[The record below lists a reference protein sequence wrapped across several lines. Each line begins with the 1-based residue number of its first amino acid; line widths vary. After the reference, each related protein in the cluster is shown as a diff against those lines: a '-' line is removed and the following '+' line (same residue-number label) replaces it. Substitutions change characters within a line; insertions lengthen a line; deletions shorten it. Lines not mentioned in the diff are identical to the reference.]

1 MKKENAVIES
11 KNLGTFYKFVNKR
24 LKYRNVIGALV
35 DDCGNIITNDDEK
48 AKLFNDYFASVGDW
62 ELSIIMSFQFATLY
76 YMMIVYW
83 TRQSLTL

>member
-35 DDCGNIITNDDEK
+35 DDCGNIRPITIMMTKRLNYSTVI
-48 AKLFNDYFASVGDW
+48 LPLW

-83 TRQSLTL
+83 SR